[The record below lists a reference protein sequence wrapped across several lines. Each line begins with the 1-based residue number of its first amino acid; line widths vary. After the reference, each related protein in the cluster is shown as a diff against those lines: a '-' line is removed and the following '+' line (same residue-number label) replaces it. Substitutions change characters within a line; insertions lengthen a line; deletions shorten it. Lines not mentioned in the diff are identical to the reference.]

1 MKRYIA
7 TIPYMPAVLSWD
19 RQAPQYHKAK
29 PERPGIV
36 YFQGFEEGSQE
47 WVDCLLM
54 YDENL
59 ELVGILNYYAID
71 FPPWEKAG
79 NFTMFTRPDRFRRG
93 IASALLDEAR
103 RRWTVDLDQ
112 QEWTREGAAF
122 INRYVQRRTLPDG
135 SSRLAGQ

>member
-103 RRWTVDLDQ
+103 RRWAVWPLTRSCH
-112 QEWTREGAAF
+112 QESAAWERKTSPRGA
-122 INRYVQRRTLPDG
+122 VPV
-135 SSRLAGQ
+135 